1 MPRSTLKATSPAPAT
16 VTCAV
21 YCRKSTDENLDN
33 AFNSLDAQREAC
45 LAYVTSQKGQGWLPH
60 SETFEDAGYSGG
72 NLERPAL
79 KRLLE
84 AIRAGQIQCMLVY
97 RSDRLSRRILDFLQL
112 MELCDKHGVAFVS
125 VTEQFNT
132 STPGGRLYQH
142 MLLSYAE
149 YERELI
155 AERTRDK
162 MHAARRKGR
171 FVGGAIVL
179 GYDRTPEGGRL
190 VVDKAEAERVRE
202 IFRLFIEKQSLI
214 GFARELNNRG
224 WTLKRWKT
232 KEGRFY
238 GGGAFNKH
246 NLKDLLTN
254 HAYIGK
260 VNFRGTVYD
269 AEHEA
274 IVDRETWDKVQELLT
289 PHPRGPRRPST
300 KVSAILAG
308 LLRCEPCGC
317 AMSPSYAQKGRFRYR
332 YYVCLKAHR
341 QGWATCPSK
350 SVSASKI
357 ESFVVDQIRAIG
369 QDPELI
375 ARTVDAARKQLTDR
389 KAALEAEARQLQR
402 ELEGAHAAL
411 RQHLGTVGGNGRA
424 RRGVPVDQQDA
435 VRRIEE
441 QLRVVEEELAALH
454 GQRIYPDELRASL
467 QAFDPVWA
475 QLTTPERAQLLHNL
489 IERIDYDGGT
499 GKLAIIFRPEGAR
512 LLSREGMPAGEVAL

>member
-1 MPRSTLKATSPAPAT
+1 M
-16 VTCAV
+16 TCAV
-21 YCRKSTDENLDN
+21 YCRKSTDENLES

-45 LAYVTSQKGQGWLPH
+45 LAYVTSQKSQGWVPH

-84 AIRAGQIQCMLVY
+84 AVRAGHAQCVLVY

-112 MELCDKHGVAFVS
+112 MELFDKQGVAFVS

-142 MLLSYAE
+142 MLLSFAQ

-171 FVGGAIVL
+171 FVGGALIL
-179 GYDRTPEGGRL
+179 GYDRTPEGGQL
-190 VVDKAEAERVRE
+190 AVNKAEAERVRE
-202 IFRLFIEKQSLI
+202 IFRLFIENPSITGL
-214 GFARELNNRG
+214 ARALNHRG

-232 KEGRFY
+232 KEGRLY

-254 HAYIGK
+254 HTYIGK

-269 AEHEA
+269 AEHGA
-274 IVDRETWDKVQELLT
+274 IVDQQTWEKVQELLA
-289 PHPRGPRRPST
+289 PRPREPRRCST

-308 LLRCEPCGC
+308 LLRCKPCGC
-317 AMSPSYAQKGRFRYR
+317 AMSPTYAQKGRSRYR
-332 YYVCLKAHR
+332 YYVCTKAHR

-350 SVSASKI
+350 GVSAKKI
-357 ESFVVDQIRAIG
+357 ENFVVDQIRAIG
-369 QDPELI
+369 RDPGLI
-375 ARTVDAARKQLTDR
+375 AKTAEAARVRLAER
-389 KAALEAEARQLQR
+389 KAALNAEAQRLQGELDLAHDAQRQQL
-402 ELEGAHAAL
+402 GA
-411 RQHLGTVGGNGRA
+411 VGGNGRPRGGVPADHDNAA
-424 RRGVPVDQQDA
+424 RRLEGELGA
-435 VRRIEE
+435 
-441 QLRVVEEELAALH
+441 VEEELAVLRR
-454 GQRIYPDELRASL
+454 QRIHPDELRVAL

-475 QLTTPERAQLLHNL
+475 QLTTPERTQLLQSL
-489 IERIDYDGGT
+489 IERIEYDGGT
-499 GKLAIIFRPEGAR
+499 ARLAISFRTEGAR
-512 LLSREGMPAGEVAL
+512 LLGRQGMADVEAGR

>member
-1 MPRSTLKATSPAPAT
+1 MARSTMKAVSPVPAT

-45 LAYVTSQKGQGWLPH
+45 LAYVISQKGQGWMPH

-142 MLLSYAE
+142 MLLSFAQ

-171 FVGGAIVL
+171 FVGGALIL

-202 IFRLFIEKQSLI
+202 IFQLFIGNPSLI
-214 GFARELNNRG
+214 GLARELNRRG

-238 GGGAFNKH
+238 GGGSFNKH
-246 NLKDLLTN
+246 NLRDLLTN
-254 HAYIGK
+254 HTYIGK

-274 IVDRETWDKVQELLT
+274 IVDQVTWDKVQELLA
-289 PHPRGPRRPST
+289 PRPREPRRPST
-300 KVSAILAG
+300 KVSAMLAG

-350 SVSASKI
+350 SVAANKI
-357 ESFVVDQIRAIG
+357 ESFVVDQIRGIG
-369 QDPELI
+369 RDPGLI
-375 ARTVDAARKQLTDR
+375 AKTVEATRTQLAER
-389 KAALEAEARQLQR
+389 KAALEAEARLLQR
-402 ELEGAHAAL
+402 ELEQAHAAL
-411 RQHLGTVGGNGRA
+411 RQQLGPVGGNGRA
-424 RRGVPVDQQDA
+424 RRGAAVGQQDA
-435 VRRIEE
+435 VRRLEE

-454 GQRIYPDELRASL
+454 GQRIYPDELRAAL
-467 QAFDPVWA
+467 EAFDPVWA
-475 QLTTPERAQLLHNL
+475 QLTTSERAQLLQSL

-499 GKLAIIFRPEGAR
+499 GKLAISFRSEGTR
-512 LLSREGMPAGEVAL
+512 LLGRQGTTAGEVGQ

>member
-1 MPRSTLKATSPAPAT
+1 MARSTLKAVSPAPVAT
-16 VTCAV
+16 RCGV
-21 YCRKSTDENLDN
+21 YCRKSTDENLDS

-45 LAYVTSQKGQGWLPH
+45 LAYVTSQKGQGWLPR

-84 AIRAGQIQCMLVY
+84 AVRAGHVQCVLVY

-112 MELCDKHGVAFVS
+112 MELFDEHGVAFVS

-142 MLLSYAE
+142 MLLSFAQ

-171 FVGGAIVL
+171 FVGGALIL

-190 VVDKAEAERVRE
+190 VVNKAEAERVCE
-202 IFRLFIEKQSLI
+202 IFRLFIENPSLI
-214 GFARELNNRG
+214 GLARELNHRS
-224 WTLKRWKT
+224 WALKRWRT

-246 NLKDLLTN
+246 NLKCLLKN
-254 HAYIGK
+254 AAYIGK

-269 AEHEA
+269 AEHEV
-274 IVDRETWDKVQELLT
+274 IVEQETWDRVQKLLG
-289 PHPRGPRRPST
+289 PRPRETRRPST

-317 AMSPSYAQKGRFRYR
+317 AMSPTYAQKGRSRYR

-350 SVSASKI
+350 SVPANKI
-357 ESFVVDQIRAIG
+357 ESFVVEQIRAIG
-369 QDPELI
+369 RDPGLL
-375 ARTVDAARKQLTDR
+375 ARTVDAARVQVAHR
-389 KAALEAEARQLQR
+389 KAALNAEAQRLQGHL
-402 ELEGAHAAL
+402 ELTHDAQ
-411 RQHLGTVGGNGRA
+411 RQHLGAVGGNGRP
-424 RRGVPVDQQDA
+424 RGGVPADHEDA
-435 VRRIEE
+435 VRRLEE
-441 QLRVVEEELAALH
+441 ELGAVEEELA
-454 GQRIYPDELRASL
+454 RIIH
-467 QAFDPVWA
+467 
-475 QLTTPERAQLLHNL
+475 ERLPGSFGRDL
-489 IERIDYDGGT
+489 
-499 GKLAIIFRPEGAR
+499 
-512 LLSREGMPAGEVAL
+512 